1 MLFESVYS
9 PIKEIEP
16 DRAGAKTE
24 MMVRT
29 DQQDDLIPR
38 VCGRHLHNK
47 ASPTDITWILT

>member
-16 DRAGAKTE
+16 DRGEAKTE

-29 DQQDDLIPR
+29 DQENDLILR
-38 VCGRHLHNK
+38 MCGRHLHDKGTTTNIK
-47 ASPTDITWILT
+47 